1 MPDSLEQKID
11 NMEWTLFDRFLY
23 GGLGHGYLCF
33 PTNLMRIFFTV
44 IFPPLG
50 AILRYLKISETFP
63 YITIE
68 TFVNLLRN
76 IDDIIYAFVLT
87 ALFYIPGLIYG
98 LGCLKCMETSGQDQE
113 SMEDLK
119 VVSMDDIKD
128 HFSDIKKKKKI
139 RSKLN

>member
-1 MPDSLEQKID
+1 MKDELEEKID

-33 PTNLMRIFFTV
+33 PTNLVRILFTV

-50 AILRYLKISETFP
+50 TILRYLKISPVFPFITMETL
-63 YITIE
+63 
-68 TFVNLLRN
+68 VNLLRN

-98 LGCLKCMETSGQDQE
+98 LSSLKCAETAGQDKE
-113 SMEDLK
+113 TMEDLK
-119 VVSMDDIKD
+119 EVSMNDIKD
-128 HFSDIKKKKKI
+128 HFADIKRKKKI
-139 RSKLN
+139 RNKL

>member
-1 MPDSLEQKID
+1 MKDELEEKID

-33 PTNLMRIFFTV
+33 PTNLVRILFTV

-50 AILRYLKISETFP
+50 TILRYLKISPVFP
-63 YITIE
+63 YITME
-68 TFVNLLRN
+68 TLMNLLRN

-98 LGCLKCMETSGQDQE
+98 LSSLKCAETAGQDTE
-113 SMEDLK
+113 TMEDLK
-119 VVSMDDIKD
+119 EVSMHDIKD
-128 HFSDIKKKKKI
+128 HFADIKKKKRI
-139 RSKLN
+139 RNKL

>member
-1 MPDSLEQKID
+1 MKDSLEQKID

-33 PTNLMRIFFTV
+33 PTNLVRILFTV

-50 AILRYLKISETFP
+50 TILRYLKISTVFP
-63 YITIE
+63 YITME
-68 TFVNLLRN
+68 TLVNLLRN

-98 LGCLKCMETSGQDQE
+98 LSSLKCAETAGQDSE
-113 SMEDLK
+113 AMEDLK
-119 VVSMDDIKD
+119 EVTVADIKD
-128 HFSDIKKKKKI
+128 HFSDIKKKKRI
-139 RSKLN
+139 RNKL